1 MVEHVTRNDEVTSS
15 TLVVGSVD
23 TEYKFITDE
32 QDAGER
38 LDKFLTNKLDMVSR
52 SFVQSLI
59 IANHALV
66 NEKKTKPGYFLKI
79 GDNILINIP
88 ELQDNTELK
97 LKPENMA
104 LDILYEDDNIIVI
117 NKPAGIIV
125 HPAQGVVSG
134 TVVNFLL
141 YHCKTLSDLNG
152 PMRPGIIH
160 RLDKDTSG
168 VIIAAK
174 NNVTHNSLAA
184 QFKRRKMKKTYVA
197 VVRGVIPQDEGKIDR
212 PIGRGV
218 SHRTKMAISYVGG
231 KRALTKFNVIERYH
245 KDTLINAHPIT
256 GRTHQI
262 RVHMAYLGYPI
273 VGDKTYGESK
283 GLGSKLDSLIDRQA
297 LHAYRISFSHPIS
310 NKTVEFTAPL
320 ADDMKKLIDMEREL
334 GYERIKI

>member
-38 LDKFLTNKLDMVSR
+38 LDKFLANKLDMVSR
-52 SFVQSLI
+52 SLVQSLI

-66 NEKKTKPGYFLKI
+66 NGKKTKPGYFLKI

-88 ELQDNTELK
+88 ELQDNAELK

-104 LDILYEDDNIIVI
+104 IDILYEDDNIIVI

-152 PMRPGIIH
+152 PMRPGIVH

-168 VIIAAK
+168 VLIAAK
-174 NNVTHNSLAA
+174 NNSAHANLAE
-184 QFKRRKMKKTYVA
+184 QFKNRKVKKTYMA
-197 VVRGVIPQDEGKIDR
+197 VVRGVIPQDEGEIDR
-212 PIGRGV
+212 PIGRCV
-218 SHRTKMAISYVGG
+218 SHRTKMAISYIGG

-245 KDTLINAHPIT
+245 KDTLINAHPRT

-283 GLGSKLDSLIDRQA
+283 GLGSKLDGLIDRQA
-297 LHAYRISFSHPIS
+297 LHAYRISFSHPTS
-310 NKTVEFTAPL
+310 NKAVEFIAPL
-320 ADDMKKLIDMEREL
+320 ADDIKKLIDMERESD
-334 GYERIKI
+334 YERIKI

>member
-1 MVEHVTRNDEVTSS
+1 M
-15 TLVVGSVD
+15 D

-38 LDKFLTNKLDMVSR
+38 LDKFLANKLDVVSR
-52 SFVQSLI
+52 SFIQNLI

-66 NEKKTKPGYFLKI
+66 NGEKTKPGYFLKI
-79 GDNILINIP
+79 GDNILITIP
-88 ELQDNTELK
+88 ELQDNAELK

-168 VIIAAK
+168 VLIAAK
-174 NNVTHNSLAA
+174 NNGAHANLAE
-184 QFKRRKMKKTYVA
+184 QFKNRKVKKTYMA
-197 VVRGVIPQDEGKIDR
+197 VVRGVIPQGEGEIDR
-212 PIGRGV
+212 PIGRCV

-297 LHAYRISFSHPIS
+297 LHAYRISFSHPTS
-310 NKTVEFTAPL
+310 NKAVEFIAPL
-320 ADDMKKLIDMEREL
+320 VDDIKKLIDMEREL

>member
-15 TLVVGSVD
+15 TLVVGSMN
-23 TEYKFITDE
+23 TEYKFVAGTEHI
-32 QDAGER
+32 GER
-38 LDKFLTNKLDMVSR
+38 LDKFLANKLDMVSR
-52 SFVQSLI
+52 SFIRNLI
-59 IANHALV
+59 IANHASV

-88 ELQDNTELK
+88 ELQGNVELK

-152 PMRPGIIH
+152 SMRPGIVH

-168 VIIAAK
+168 ILIAAK
-174 NNVTHNSLAA
+174 NNSAHANLAE
-184 QFKRRKMKKTYVA
+184 QFKNRKVKKTYMA
-197 VVRGVIPQDEGKIDR
+197 VVRGVIPQDEGEIDR
-212 PIGRGV
+212 PIGRCV
-218 SHRTKMAISYVGG
+218 SHRTKMAISYIGG
-231 KRALTKFNVIERYH
+231 KRAVTKFNVIERYH
-245 KDTLINAHPIT
+245 KDTLINAHPRT

-262 RVHMAYLGYPI
+262 RVHMACLGYPI
-273 VGDKTYGESK
+273 VGDKTYGEGK
-283 GLGSKLDSLIDRQA
+283 KLVSNPDNLIDRQA
-297 LHAYRISFSHPIS
+297 LHAYRISFSHPVS
-310 NKTVEFTAPL
+310 NKIVEFIAPL
-320 ADDMKKLIDMEREL
+320 ADDIKKLIDMEREL

>member
-1 MVEHVTRNDEVTSS
+1 MNM
-15 TLVVGSVD
+15 
-23 TEYKFITDE
+23 EYKFIADV
-32 QDAGER
+32 QNVGER
-38 LDKFLTNKLDMVSR
+38 LDKFLANKLDIVSR
-52 SFVQSLI
+52 SFIQNLI

-66 NEKKTKPGYFLKI
+66 NGKKTKPGYFLKI
-79 GDNILINIP
+79 GDNILITIP
-88 ELQDNTELK
+88 ELQDNAELK

-125 HPAQGVVSG
+125 HPAQGVVYG

-152 PMRPGIIH
+152 SMRPGIVH

-168 VIIAAK
+168 VLIAAK
-174 NNVTHNSLAA
+174 NNSAHANLAE
-184 QFKRRKMKKTYVA
+184 QFKNRKVKKTYMA
-197 VVRGVIPQDEGKIDR
+197 VVRGVIPQDEGEIDR
-212 PIGRGV
+212 PIGRCV
-218 SHRTKMAISYVGG
+218 SHRTKMAISYIGG

-245 KDTLINAHPIT
+245 KDTLINAHPRT

-273 VGDKTYGESK
+273 VGDKIYGESK
-283 GLGSKLDSLIDRQA
+283 GLVSKLDSLIDRQA
-297 LHAYRISFSHPIS
+297 LHAYRISFSHPTS
-310 NKTVEFTAPL
+310 NKDIEFLAPL
-320 ADDMKKLIDMEREL
+320 AGDIKKLIDMEREL

>member
-1 MVEHVTRNDEVTSS
+1 MNM
-15 TLVVGSVD
+15 
-23 TEYKFITDE
+23 EYKFIA
-32 QDAGER
+32 DAQNVGER
-38 LDKFLTNKLDMVSR
+38 LDKFLANKLDMVSR
-52 SFVQSLI
+52 SFIQNLI

-79 GDNILINIP
+79 GDNILITIP
-88 ELQDNTELK
+88 ELQDNAELK

-152 PMRPGIIH
+152 PMRPGIVH

-168 VIIAAK
+168 VLIAAK
-174 NNVTHNSLAA
+174 NNSAHANLAE
-184 QFKRRKMKKTYVA
+184 QFKNRKVKKTYMA
-197 VVRGVIPQDEGKIDR
+197 VVRGVIPQDEGEIDR
-212 PIGRGV
+212 PIGRCV
-218 SHRTKMAISYVGG
+218 SHRTKMAIAYIGG
-231 KRALTKFNVIERYH
+231 KRALTKFKVIERYH
-245 KDTLINAHPIT
+245 QNTLINAYPTT

-273 VGDKTYGESK
+273 VGDKIYGESK
-283 GLGSKLDSLIDRQA
+283 GLVSKLDSLIDRQA
-297 LHAYRISFSHPIS
+297 LHAYRISFSHPAS
-310 NKTVEFTAPL
+310 NKDVEFIAPL
-320 ADDMKKLIDMEREL
+320 ADDIKKLIDMEREL

>member
-1 MVEHVTRNDEVTSS
+1 M
-15 TLVVGSVD
+15 
-23 TEYKFITDE
+23 EYKFIADV
-32 QDAGER
+32 QNVGER
-38 LDKFLTNKLDMVSR
+38 LDKFLANKLDIVSR
-52 SFVQSLI
+52 SFIQNLI

-66 NEKKTKPGYFLKI
+66 NGKKTKPGYFLKI
-79 GDNILINIP
+79 GDNILITIP
-88 ELQDNTELK
+88 ELQDNAELK

-125 HPAQGVVSG
+125 HPAQGVVYG

-152 PMRPGIIH
+152 SMRPGIVH

-168 VIIAAK
+168 VLIAAK
-174 NNVTHNSLAA
+174 NNSAHANLAE
-184 QFKRRKMKKTYVA
+184 QFKNRKVKKTYMA
-197 VVRGVIPQDEGKIDR
+197 VVRGVIPQDEGEIDR
-212 PIGRGV
+212 PIGRCV
-218 SHRTKMAISYVGG
+218 SHRTKMAISYIGG

-245 KDTLINAHPIT
+245 KDTLINAHPRT

-273 VGDKTYGESK
+273 VGDKIYGESK
-283 GLGSKLDSLIDRQA
+283 GLVSKLDSLIDRQA
-297 LHAYRISFSHPIS
+297 LHAYRISFSHPTS
-310 NKTVEFTAPL
+310 NKDIEFLAPL
-320 ADDMKKLIDMEREL
+320 AGDIKKLIDMEREL

>member
-1 MVEHVTRNDEVTSS
+1 MS
-15 TLVVGSVD
+15 
-23 TEYKFITDE
+23 TEYKFITDV
-32 QDAGER
+32 QDVGER
-38 LDKFLTNKLDMVSR
+38 LDKFLANKLDMVSR
-52 SFVQSLI
+52 SFIHNLI

-66 NEKKTKPGYFLKI
+66 NGKKTKPGYFLKI
-79 GDNILINIP
+79 GDNILITIP
-88 ELQDNTELK
+88 KHQDTANLE
-97 LKPENMA
+97 LKPENMS

-152 PMRPGIIH
+152 TMRPGIIH

-168 VIIAAK
+168 VLIAAK
-174 NNVTHNSLAA
+174 NNSAHANLAE
-184 QFKRRKMKKTYVA
+184 QFKNRKVKKTYMA
-197 VVRGVIPQDEGKIDR
+197 VVRGVILQDEGEIDR
-212 PIGRGV
+212 PIGRCV

-245 KDTLINAHPIT
+245 KDTLINAHPRT

-283 GLGSKLDSLIDRQA
+283 GLGSNMDSLIDRQA

-310 NKTVEFTAPL
+310 NEVVEFTTPL
-320 ADDMKKLIDMEREL
+320 ADDMKKLIDMERES